1 MAGNQVFIQDSDL
14 YNRVGGQAALVQLLD
29 PGKTGRWNT
38 TISLLART
46 DACNFVLEAAGVQA
60 DLNGYAASEFASK
73 FPNLVTYAALKAVA
87 LAWNYGSG
95 GQAMPPGVARYDELA
110 NDGLELLAT
119 RKRKHGAS
127 DFSPQPAQAVSGR
140 VDNDPHRD
148 RMTLS
153 SWKNSGFC

>member
-14 YNRVGGQAALVQLLD
+14 WLRVGGQAALTQLID
-29 PGKTGRWNT
+29 PGKTGRFNP

-46 DACNFVLEAAGVQA
+46 DACNIVLEAAGVQA
-60 DLNGYAASEFASK
+60 DLNGFAASEFGLR
-73 FPNLVTYAALKAVA
+73 FPNLVTYAALKAIA
-87 LAWNYGSG
+87 LAWTYGSG
-95 GQAMPPGVARYDELA
+95 GQALPPGLARYDEEA
-110 NDGLELLAT
+110 NQALELLAT
-119 RKRKHGAS
+119 RRRKHGAS